1 MISFEDFKEMEL
13 KVGKVLL
20 VEEHPNADKLQ
31 ILKVDVG
38 EETPRILVAGLKE
51 HYTADELEGELVVVV
66 TNLEPAKLRGVQSN
80 GMLLA
85 AQDGDTVSVLTLD
98 KPVAPGSRV
107 L

>member
-13 KVGKVLL
+13 KVGQVLS

-51 HYTADELEGELVVVV
+51 HYTADELEEKLVVVV

-85 AQDGDTVSVLTLD
+85 AQDGDIVSVLTLD

>member
-1 MISFEDFKEMEL
+1 MEL
-13 KVGKVLL
+13 KVGQVLS

-51 HYTADELEGELVVVV
+51 YYTADELEGELVVVV

-85 AQDGDTVSVLTLD
+85 AQDGDIVSVLTLD